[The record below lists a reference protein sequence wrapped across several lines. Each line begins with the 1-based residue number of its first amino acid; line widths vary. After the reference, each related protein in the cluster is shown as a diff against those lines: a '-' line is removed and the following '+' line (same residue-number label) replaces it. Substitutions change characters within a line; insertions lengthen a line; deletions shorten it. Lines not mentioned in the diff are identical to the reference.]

1 MAVGIEIELARAV
14 DGGLSSLRN
23 ERPSLTR
30 NRPKNTKT
38 RLGFGTKRISGIRD
52 MAGLGLSGQNS
63 AQATARRG

>member
-1 MAVGIEIELARAV
+1 MATGKESCFKQGAMATGIEIELARAV

-38 RLGFGTKRISGIRD
+38 RLNFGAKWIS
-52 MAGLGLSGQNS
+52 
-63 AQATARRG
+63 